1 MKRTLWITLCAVFL
15 GASLSYGNAAPK
27 PPEQNWSFEGPFGTF
42 DRKALRRGLQV
53 YREVCASCHSAA
65 HLRYEKLKELGFTES
80 DVKAIAAE
88 YEVPGPVGEDGNT
101 KPRKAEPKDFF
112 AHPYPTEA
120 AARDA
125 NNGALPVDLSMV
137 IKARPH
143 GPDYVFA
150 FITGY
155 AKAPSDLKMAPGMHY
170 NLYFPGHQSAMAP
183 PLSDNQVT
191 YPDGTPATVDH
202 MARDVVTFLAW
213 ASEPEMETRKRMGV
227 MVLIFL
233 SIFTAMLY
241 VLTKRVW
248 WHIKHPS

>member
-1 MKRTLWITLCAVFL
+1 MKRAFWITLCAVFL
-15 GASLSYGNAAPK
+15 GAPDMHANEAPK
-27 PPEQNWSFEGPFGTF
+27 PPAQNWSFEGPFGTF
-42 DRKALRRGLQV
+42 DRQALRRGFQV

-88 YEVPGPVGEDGNT
+88 YEVPGPMGEDGTT

-143 GPDYVFA
+143 GPDYVYA
-150 FITGY
+150 YITGY
-155 AKAPSDLKMAPGMHY
+155 ANPPAGHKLATGMHY
-170 NLYFPGHQSAMAP
+170 NLYFPGHQTAMAP
-183 PLSDNQVT
+183 PLTDNQVT
-191 YPDGTPATVDH
+191 YPDGTVATVDH
-202 MARDVVTFLAW
+202 MARDVVTFLSW
-213 ASEPEMETRKRMGV
+213 ASEPEMESRKRMGV

-233 SIFTAMLY
+233 AIFTTMLY
-241 VLTKRVW
+241 VLMRRIW
-248 WHIKHPS
+248 WHVKHPS